1 MINAMQLKSI
11 IKNMAKSKNISA
23 QIILQTYMMER
34 LLERIS
40 VSSYQSKFILKGGF
54 LIAAIV
60 GLDTR
65 ATMDMD
71 ATIVGLPMNAESIS
85 NMLEEICS
93 IKLKDDITFSFKR
106 IEEIREGSDYNGF
119 RITLEA
125 LYPPMSVPLKIDITT
140 GDKIT
145 PKEIDYEFRLMF
157 EPRIIKVLAY
167 NLETIVAEKLETVIS
182 RGNQNTRA
190 RDYYDVY
197 IIRQLQWQ
205 NIHMK
210 TLELAFNET
219 CQVRGTSAIMDR
231 YREILF
237 AVENSDAMVKL
248 WKDYQEQFD
257 YAKEIEFKDICVTI
271 LEILDSLSNK

>member
-1 MINAMQLKSI
+1 
-11 IKNMAKSKNISA
+11 
-23 QIILQTYMMER
+23 
-34 LLERIS
+34 
-40 VSSYQSKFILKGGF
+40 
-54 LIAAIV
+54 
-60 GLDTR
+60 
-65 ATMDMD
+65 
-71 ATIVGLPMNAESIS
+71 MNAESIS

-125 LYPPMSVPLKIDITT
+125 LYPPTSVPLKIDITT

-157 EPRIIKVLAY
+157 EPRSIKVLAY

-182 RGNQNTRA
+182 RGDQNTRA

-197 IIRQLQWQ
+197 IIHQLQWQ

-210 TLELAFNET
+210 TLELAFKET

-237 AVENSDAMVKL
+237 AVENSDAMDKL

-257 YAKEIEFKDICVTI
+257 YAKEIEFKDICLAI
-271 LEILDSLSNK
+271 QEILDNISV